1 MENITTTQWLATSS
15 TSAYAGT
22 SEGGHAFLGDVA
34 AFAGDVRLRA
44 AASKPSG
51 FAIPAIPAIR
61 VAAGMAAQPRTPAWS
76 PPV

>member
-44 AASKPSG
+44 AASKPFG
-51 FAIPAIPAIR
+51 FAIPAIR
-61 VAAGMAAQPRTPAWS
+61 VAARMAAQPRTPAWS